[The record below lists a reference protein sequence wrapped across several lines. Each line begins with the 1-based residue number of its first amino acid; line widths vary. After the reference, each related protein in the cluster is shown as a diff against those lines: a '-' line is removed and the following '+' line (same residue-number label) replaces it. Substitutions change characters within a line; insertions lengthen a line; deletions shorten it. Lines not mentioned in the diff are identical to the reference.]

1 MQKSI
6 CRKAAWGI
14 LERLLREATLEL
26 SLAEWIP
33 YHQVDTI
40 YVHILH
46 WGEHTTD
53 RRNSLC
59 RGRRNHKINNS
70 LGNSRQLS
78 YWKDRVPSKECLEKR
93 RRKICLGHWFSS
105 FRMFRITQRAFE
117 NKFLDSSSSF
127 RVGAGWGWAICM
139 SSKFQGDVD
148 VLVWRPHF
156 ENPWLSNLASAWTV
170 PVQLL
175 LEVTRDPQLPN
186 PVNSSVSFSL
196 TILQHLTQLIS

>member
-14 LERLLREATLEL
+14 LERLLREVTLEL

-78 YWKDRVPSKECLEKR
+78 YWKDRAPSKECLEKR

-105 FRMFRITQRAFE
+105 FRVFRITQRGFE
-117 NKFLDSSSSF
+117 NKFLDSSS
-127 RVGAGWGWAICM
+127 RVLGWGLGEAGQFACPA
-139 SSKFQGDVD
+139 SSKVILMCWSGDHTLKTLG
-148 VLVWRPHF
+148 LVTW
-156 ENPWLSNLASAWTV
+156 
-170 PVQLL
+170 LL
-175 LEVTRDPQLPN
+175 LELFQWN
-186 PVNSSVSFSL
+186 YF
-196 TILQHLTQLIS
+196 